1 LANDCTELLDQ
12 GVVLMSESLQYI
24 YTKAGEAKVEMAA
37 EATRDARTRA
47 EQIASQGGRSVRA
60 LRTAKMGVV
69 QINPVYSTATSDG
82 GNSDEFS
89 LEKTIIVSV
98 SAKFTLK

>member
-1 LANDCTELLDQ
+1 
-12 GVVLMSESLQYI
+12 
-24 YTKAGEAKVEMAA
+24 
-37 EATRDARTRA
+37 
-47 EQIASQGGRSVRA
+47 
-60 LRTAKMGVV
+60 MGVV